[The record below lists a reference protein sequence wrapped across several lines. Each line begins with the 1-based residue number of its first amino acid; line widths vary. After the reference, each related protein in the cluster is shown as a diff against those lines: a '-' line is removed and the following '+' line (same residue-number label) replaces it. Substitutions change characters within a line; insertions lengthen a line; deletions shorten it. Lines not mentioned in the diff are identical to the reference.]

1 MYNNTFIF
9 CVLVKRC
16 ALSICYI
23 FHIQG
28 SNCSFYLFMHGLCVV
43 YVTGRNLGLWK
54 HNEYKAC
61 VLCLYQT
68 FDCAGVTFLWRLYS
82 LLEKRSHLL
91 VHGPELVT
99 VHFLDLFFQIYSSV
113 TFSNN
118 ALCYYK
124 YVILSSTCLAIYTF
138 SDSKYIKRRMAWI

>member
-28 SNCSFYLFMHGLCVV
+28 SNCVFYLFMHGLCVV
-43 YVTGRNLGLWK
+43 YVTGRNLGQWK

-68 FDCAGVTFLWRLYS
+68 FDCAVWRSYGVH
-82 LLEKRSHLL
+82 E
-91 VHGPELVT
+91 PELVT